1 MKAITF
7 EQFINTFNFRDINE
21 YAQSEREQRDTKIIR
36 IYIDD
41 DMCNWFELGVYDF
54 GIRTWELI
62 QRCLNAEIC
71 KSYVGSITYDTN
83 IDVLKVYL
91 QKASELILD

>member
-1 MKAITF
+1 MRAITF
-7 EQFINTFNFRDINE
+7 EQLINTFNFRDINE
-21 YAQSEREQRDTKIIR
+21 YAQSDREQQDTKIIR

-54 GIRTWELI
+54 GIHTWRLV
-62 QRCLNAEIC
+62 QRCLNDEIC

-83 IDVLKVYL
+83 TDILKVYL
-91 QKASELILD
+91 QKESEVILD